1 LPQREFAPEGKTVQR
16 FVIALRKISVGCVL
30 AAAIAA
36 TSAAAQTTKDRNC
49 VYPNPYTLLGR
60 DDVPLERVDYLQSDG
75 MRWLF
80 LSWEGF
86 PADGMAFVLACD
98 GHVIAK
104 REVGN
109 VTQYGWGTP
118 GRLGSGTGTNVTTSM
133 MTRKGVFILT
143 ESWLQL
149 NGKTIDLL
157 WTHPSH
163 VAGNLG
169 QTRDTY
175 QWSLHPLQNAIR
187 VTGKHWPHMGDD
199 VGAVA
204 LPEEK
209 YCFHADA
216 NQFVR
221 C

>member
-1 LPQREFAPEGKTVQR
+1 LSQREFAPEGKTVQR
-16 FVIALRKISVGCVL
+16 FVIALRKISVGSVL

-98 GHVIAK
+98 GHIIAK

-109 VTQYGWGTP
+109 VTQYGWEGQDRVSP
-118 GRLGSGTGTNVTTSM
+118 GVGVGVTTAA
-133 MTRKGVFILT
+133 MTSKGILVST
-143 ESWLQL
+143 ESWLEF
-149 NGKTIDLL
+149 NGRTIDLL
-157 WTHPSH
+157 WTHPTL
-163 VAGNLG
+163 VANKPDGA
-169 QTRDTY
+169 DIY
-175 QWSLHPLQNAIR
+175 QWTYLPPKNEII
-187 VTGKHWPHMGDD
+187 VTGKHRRNPSNDAG
-199 VGAVA
+199 GVA

-209 YCFHADA
+209 YCFHANA